1 MKQFIAL
8 SALEKCFENRCHSR
22 DATFDRFQY
31 KFSFLFANISFSFN
45 WKKKGLKVPQNMTFF
60 VWMNNDLHK
69 TIQNSSRFKDS
80 K

>member
-1 MKQFIAL
+1 MPQVEMLILIDSNTSFHFL
-8 SALEKCFENRCHSR
+8 LRFPLVSTEK
-22 DATFDRFQY
+22 
-31 KFSFLFANISFSFN
+31 
-45 WKKKGLKVPQNMTFF
+45 KKKGLKVPQNMTLF